1 MCWKS
6 KALLLAIASMGTLV
20 HSQEPVRGQTQA
32 PAPIIQGTGPG
43 ASASKQNISY
53 FFGFDF
59 GSGLAGRRFTEQDID
74 TKEFVAG
81 LVDALSKKK
90 AKLSDAEMDSVV
102 NTLNTMI
109 QKKMLE
115 LAKANLDSANKYL
128 EENKKKDGVQTTR
141 SGLQYQVVAAGT
153 GKQPTLTDTVTV
165 HYEGKTIQGEI
176 FDSSIQRNEP
186 AKFPVQGVV
195 PGFAEALQR
204 MKVGDKWVV
213 TIPPGL
219 GYGERGSPPAI
230 GPNEALIF
238 QLELLDVSK

>member
-90 AKLSDAEMDSVV
+90 AKLSDAEM
-102 NTLNTMI
+102 M

>member
-6 KALLLAIASMGTLV
+6 KALFLAIASMGTLV
-20 HSQEPVRGQTQA
+20 HSQEPVKGTQA
-32 PAPIIQGTGPG
+32 PAPIIPGTGPG

-81 LVDALSKKK
+81 LMDALSKKK

-115 LAKANLDSANKYL
+115 LAKSNLDAANKYL

-165 HYEGKTIQGEI
+165 NFEGKTIQGEI
-176 FDSSIQRNEP
+176 FQRDES
-186 AKFPVQGVV
+186 AKFPVQGTV
-195 PGFAEALQR
+195 PGLAEAIQR

-219 GYGERGSPPAI
+219 GFGERGSPPAI
-230 GPNEALIF
+230 GPNEAIIF

>member
-1 MCWKS
+1 MCWKF
-6 KALLLAIASMGTLV
+6 KALFLAVASMGTWF
-20 HSQEPVRGQTQA
+20 HSLEQVNAQTQA
-32 PAPIIQGTGPG
+32 PAPIIQGTAPG
-43 ASASKQNISY
+43 ANASKQNIS

-74 TKEFVAG
+74 TKEFVTG

-90 AKLSDAEMDSVV
+90 AKLSDAEMDAVV

-115 LAKANLDSANKYL
+115 LAKSNLEAANKYL
-128 EENKKKDGVQTTR
+128 EENKKKDGIQTTR
-141 SGLQYQVVAAGT
+141 SGLQYQVVASGT

-165 HYEGKTIQGEI
+165 HYEGKTIQGEV